1 MAIASVELQKAIYTA
16 LKSGSY
22 SVYEVVPPNTTMPYI
37 VIGEEILTHN
47 NTKTE
52 IRTVHNITIHTWSK
66 GSSSAESKAMN
77 DFVIKKLLAGFV
89 VSGFYL
95 DRISLEMMTTFKEI
109 NTDTIFHGVN
119 QFEITITN

>member
-16 LKSGSY
+16 LKTGSY
-22 SVYEVVPPNTTMPYI
+22 PVYEVVPPNTTMPYI

-66 GSSSAESKAMN
+66 GSSSNESKSIN
-77 DFVIKKLLAGFV
+77 DFVIKKLLAGFTV
-89 VSGFYL
+89 TGFYL
-95 DRISLEMMTTFKEI
+95 DKISLEMMTTYKELDV
-109 NTDTIFHGVN
+109 DTIFHGVI

>member
-37 VIGEEILTHN
+37 VIGEETLTHN
-47 NTKTE
+47 NTKME

-66 GSSSAESKAMN
+66 GSSSNESKSMN
-77 DFVIKKLLAGFV
+77 DFVVKKLLAGFA

-95 DRISLEMMTTFKEI
+95 DRITLEMMTTIKELD
-109 NTDTIFHGVN
+109 TDTIFHGVI